1 MESTQKYIEVEQAYE
16 LDEKFV
22 YGIMDLAS
30 IDRVRVIRQLNA
42 AVDSFT
48 NDDENTQIAA
58 GRIGGEMYYEIEY
71 YKDEEMVILLD
82 FSDIE
87 LDDYLDYMNEG
98 KILLQ

>member
-22 YGIMDLAS
+22 DGIMDLAS

-48 NDDENTQIAA
+48 NDEENTQIAA

-82 FSDIE
+82 FSAIE

>member
-22 YGIMDLAS
+22 DGIMDLAS

>member
-22 YGIMDLAS
+22 DGIMDLAS

-82 FSDIE
+82 FSAIE

>member
-22 YGIMDLAS
+22 DGIMDLAS

-48 NDDENTQIAA
+48 NDEENTQIAA
-58 GRIGGEMYYEIEY
+58 GRIGGEIYYEIEY

>member
-22 YGIMDLAS
+22 DGIMDLAS

-48 NDDENTQIAA
+48 NDEENTQIAA